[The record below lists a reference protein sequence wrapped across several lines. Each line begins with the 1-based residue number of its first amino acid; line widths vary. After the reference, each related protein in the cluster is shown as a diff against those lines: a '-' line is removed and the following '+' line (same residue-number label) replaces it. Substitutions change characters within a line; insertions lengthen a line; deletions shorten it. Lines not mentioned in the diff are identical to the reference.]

1 MDNLKCEAL
10 GTELVAQPESQIVA
24 VGRFFDGNDDLS
36 SIGCN
41 LDEHPGVEAF
51 RDIFSGLLRR
61 QDVQVVYAQIA
72 ELDPGDGCGPFTDT
86 VLVAGTIS
94 VDDLRE
100 TVSSL
105 HDNWLQWHQ
114 SASGDHGPCT
124 QRY

>member
-1 MDNLKCEAL
+1 MTTDDIKCEAL
-10 GTELVAQPESQIVA
+10 GTELAA
-24 VGRFFDGNDDLS
+24 
-36 SIGCN
+36 
-41 LDEHPGVEAF
+41 HPVVEAF

-61 QDVQVVYAQIA
+61 QDVQVGYAQLA
-72 ELDPGDGCGPFTDT
+72 ELDPGDGCWPFTDT

-114 SASGDHGPCT
+114 SAPMTHGPCT